1 MRITV
6 NGTTDDLIEKLTIKE
21 FLVSRTLGE
30 DLVIVVVN
38 GEVTRRETWGE
49 TWINPGDNVEIVRI
63 VGGG

>member
-6 NGTTDDLIEKLTIKE
+6 NGTTDDLVEKVTIKQ
-21 FLVSRTLGE
+21 FLESRTLGE

-38 GEVTRRETWGE
+38 GEVTRREAWGE

>member
-6 NGTTDDLIEKLTIKE
+6 NGTTDDLVEKVTIKQ
-21 FLVSRTLGE
+21 FLESRTLGE

-38 GEVTRRETWGE
+38 GEVTRREGWGE
-49 TWINPGDNVEIVRI
+49 IWINPGDNVEIVRI

>member
-6 NGTTDDLIEKLTIKE
+6 NGTTDDLVEKVTIKQ
-21 FLVSRTLGE
+21 FLESRTLGE

-38 GEVTRRETWGE
+38 GEVTRREAWGE
-49 TWINPGDNVEIVRI
+49 IWINPGDNVEIVRI

>member
-6 NGTTDDLIEKLTIKE
+6 NGTTDDLVEKVTIKH
-21 FLVSRTLGE
+21 FLESRTLGE

-38 GEVTRRETWGE
+38 GEVTRREAWGE

>member
-6 NGTTDDLIEKLTIKE
+6 NGTTDDLVEKVTIKQ
-21 FLVSRTLGE
+21 FLESRTLGE

-38 GEVTRRETWGE
+38 GEVTRREDWGE